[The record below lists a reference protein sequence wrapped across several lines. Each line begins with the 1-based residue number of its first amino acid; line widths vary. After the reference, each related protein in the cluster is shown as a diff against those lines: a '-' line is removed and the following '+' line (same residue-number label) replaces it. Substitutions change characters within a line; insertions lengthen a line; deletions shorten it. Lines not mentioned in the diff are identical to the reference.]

1 MCMWC
6 GYYDGNEKSK
16 KRGNIK
22 VDKIFSKC
30 GMRCDLC
37 LIYRPNVQENDR
49 RKEICIVYITL
60 AVKNRQCLWLFG

>member
-1 MCMWC
+1 MWC

-49 RKEICIVYITL
+49 RKEICIVYSKIYPGYEFG
-60 AVKNRQCLWLFG
+60 KNRMSVS

>member
-49 RKEICIVYITL
+49 RKEICIV
-60 AVKNRQCLWLFG
+60 